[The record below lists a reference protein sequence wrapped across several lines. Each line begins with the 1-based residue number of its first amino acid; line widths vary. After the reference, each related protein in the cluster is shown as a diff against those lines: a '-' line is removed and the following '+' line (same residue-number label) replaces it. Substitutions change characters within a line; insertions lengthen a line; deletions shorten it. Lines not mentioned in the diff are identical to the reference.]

1 MRRLV
6 LKCVW
11 SLPGGCD
18 DENNNLDY
26 NGVDFDD
33 NNDGNGDDDAC
44 DDDDDSSIE
53 TGLIR
58 GLPFRQDRSYAMGM
72 MIITTMNTMI
82 MMTIMMM
89 IAMMMMIM
97 IIKMMMTIKH
107 IAVVYLSAFWEIV
120 WMGN

>member
-33 NNDGNGDDDAC
+33 NNDGND
-44 DDDDDSSIE
+44 
-53 TGLIR
+53 
-58 GLPFRQDRSYAMGM
+58 
-72 MIITTMNTMI
+72 N
-82 MMTIMMM
+82 
-89 IAMMMMIM
+89 
-97 IIKMMMTIKH
+97 KMMMTVSITT
-107 IAVVYLSAFWEIV
+107 LSITII
-120 WMGN
+120 MMTMKIS